1 MGAAGAVVAAAAG
14 SGGDMPNRLFG
25 EYLARVVHL
34 SGHDVAEILE
44 DQAASG
50 RRFGE
55 IALAWGLCQPEHVWE
70 AWAHQLAHHTPH
82 VNLRSIGVD
91 VQATAAVPARLA
103 RRYRAIPI
111 RTVGETLVVAV
122 DESTVGPA
130 AVRLPAILRR
140 KMHFVVAPPDQI
152 DAALDTYYHA
162 RPAVPPAP
170 TPSN

>member
-1 MGAAGAVVAAAAG
+1 
-14 SGGDMPNRLFG
+14 MPNRRFG

-70 AWAHQLAHHTPH
+70 AWAHQLAHRTPH
-82 VNLRSIGVD
+82 VDLRRIGVD

-103 RRYRAIPI
+103 RRFRAIPI
-111 RTVGETLVVAV
+111 RTVGQALVVAA
-122 DESTVGPA
+122 DEATVRHA
-130 AVRLPAILRR
+130 AARLPAIFRR
-140 KMHFVVAPPDQI
+140 KVHFVVASPDQI
-152 DAALDTYYHA
+152 DAALEAYYPA
-162 RPAVPPAP
+162 RAGPPQEP